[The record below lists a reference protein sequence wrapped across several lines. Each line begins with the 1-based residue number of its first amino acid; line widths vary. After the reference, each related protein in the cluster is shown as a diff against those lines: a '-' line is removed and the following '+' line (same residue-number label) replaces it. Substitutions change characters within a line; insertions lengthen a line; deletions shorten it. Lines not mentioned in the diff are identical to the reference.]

1 MSKILYPTPVTAS
14 AVDPSWFCDTTIS
27 GITFTE
33 PCLWLFTFSSG
44 VSIQVESLWRLLDQS
59 HIVLTSEDHA
69 QKFGLPSPVDAVAEA
84 LRLIGTQVVAE
95 FTLRADTLDLLLRFS
110 RGHRLEILPTS
121 SGYEAWQITA
131 RGHYIV
137 AVGGGKLASYT
148 QET

>member
-1 MSKILYPTPVTAS
+1 MAKILYPTPITAA
-14 AVDPSWFCDTTIS
+14 AVDPSWFRDTTIT

-33 PCLWLFTFSSG
+33 PCLWLFTFSNG

-59 HIVLTSEDHA
+59 HIVLTSDDHA
-69 QKFGLPSPVDAVAEA
+69 QKFGLPAPLDAVAEA
-84 LRLIGTQVVAE
+84 LRLIGTQTVAE
-95 FTLRADTLDLLLRFS
+95 CTLRVNTLDLVLCFS

-121 SGYEAWQITA
+121 SGYEAWQITV
-131 RGHYIV
+131 RGQHIV